1 MQYLLSHVF
10 LLCAILTWLPQ
21 GGLLKDAEAVD
32 ISGTTA
38 VGSPQPWHFSEMN
51 EAPGEG
57 TVAGEVVLSSEGFIS
72 LQQYQA
78 AESRDTQELEGYWQR
93 RGRGKA
99 TIRQRL
105 RQFFLK
111 GATYW
116 KGKKIATEADLAQ
129 HFDAQVIAD
138 VRRRLASTRAWWKS
152 NNRPPTPHPK
162 PEPRCRPRVRAVS
175 YNCNSLVGERLHVV
189 LSAFRDYDIIILQGT
204 RLRKKS
210 APHNGVQYDD
220 NCTPSRWE
228 GHSYDRQFYLVS
240 WGYCPWHHE

>member
-1 MQYLLSHVF
+1 MD
-10 LLCAILTWLPQ
+10 P
-21 GGLLKDAEAVD
+21 
-32 ISGTTA
+32 
-38 VGSPQPWHFSEMN
+38 
-51 EAPGEG
+51 APGEG
-57 TVAGEVVLSSEGFIS
+57 TVAGEAVLSSEGFIS

-138 VRRRLASTRAWWKS
+138 VRRPLASTRGS
-152 NNRPPTPHPK
+152 RTTDPRPHTLNLSLGAV
-162 PEPRCRPRVRAVS
+162 RVFA
-175 YNCNSLVGERLHVV
+175 
-189 LSAFRDYDIIILQGT
+189 LSATTAT
-204 RLRKKS
+204 R
-210 APHNGVQYDD
+210 
-220 NCTPSRWE
+220 
-228 GHSYDRQFYLVS
+228 
-240 WGYCPWHHE
+240 